1 MADFRFSM
9 KDEAMEAKNPH
20 YRQLTESI
28 FRSAAFVRDV
38 DIAFVDCGP
47 GWCESRL
54 AILPRHLQHGGIV
67 HAGVQATIAD
77 HTSGAAAT
85 TIIAPGRHVLTAE
98 FKINL
103 LRPAAGEALFCRAQV
118 LKPGKALVV
127 VEAEVFAVSGAARTL
142 VSKMTAT
149 MSVAASG
156 NPL

>member
-1 MADFRFSM
+1 
-9 KDEAMEAKNPH
+9 MEAPNPQ
-20 YRQLTESI
+20 YRQLVESI

-38 DIAFVDCGP
+38 GISFTACGP
-47 GWCESRL
+47 GWCESSL
-54 AILPRHLQHGGIV
+54 TILPRHLQQGGVV

-85 TIIAPGRHVLTAE
+85 TVIAEGQHVLTAE

-103 LRPAAGEALFCRAQV
+103 LRPALGEALHCRAQV
-118 LKPGKALVV
+118 LKPGKSLVV

-149 MSVAASG
+149 MSVAATG
-156 NPL
+156 NPP

>member
-1 MADFRFSM
+1 M
-9 KDEAMEAKNPH
+9 KGETMKAGNPH
-20 YRQLTESI
+20 YRQLIESI

-85 TIIAPGRHVLTAE
+85 TIIAPGQHVLTAE

-103 LRPAAGEALFCRAQV
+103 LRPAAGEVLFCRAEV
-118 LKPGKALVV
+118 LKPGKSLIV
-127 VEAEVFAVSGAARTL
+127 VEAEVFAVSGVDRTL

-149 MSVAASG
+149 MSVAANG